1 MEPNNRWYNL
11 ETMVKFS
18 CPKTFYLVDEYGKKK
33 DPFVWLKCTLNGWN
47 NGWNHPW
54 PKCRG
59 LFGPYN
65 NFMLKSKNSQ
75 LHCVIKESIR
85 HFRREVRPEKAVMLV
100 KVSFCR
106 FRIFPCSS
114 SSTLFTCFLNIRV
127 QNLPMKD
134 LLPSWV

>member
-1 MEPNNRWYNL
+1 
-11 ETMVKFS
+11 MVKFS
-18 CPKTFYLVDEYGKKK
+18 CPKTFYLVDEYGRKK

-75 LHCVIKESIR
+75 LHYVIKEGTR
-85 HFRREVRPEKAVMLV
+85 HFRGKILEERPEKATLLV
-100 KVSFCR
+100 KVSLQVLHS
-106 FRIFPCSS
+106 FPSHVVRARYFS
-114 SSTLFTCFLNIRV
+114 PVS
-127 QNLPMKD
+127 
-134 LLPSWV
+134 

>member
-1 MEPNNRWYNL
+1 
-11 ETMVKFS
+11 MVKFS

-75 LHCVIKESIR
+75 LHYVIKESIR

-114 SSTLFTCFLNIRV
+114 SSTPCSKLAYEGLAPFMGLNENATTISV
-127 QNLPMKD
+127 GLCMTN
-134 LLPSWV
+134 